1 MDASLSGGY
10 AFGPFRVDLARH
22 VLLRGSDVVP
32 LTTKA
37 FDTLVILV
45 RNSGRMLEKDELMRL
60 VWPDTAVEEGNLTV
74 AISMLRKALGEEP
87 GDSQYIQTVPRRG
100 YRFVAAVRECG
111 DVHEKRFPSRRVI
124 VAAGAAL
131 SLALTGLLVYGRVF
145 VAAPPSGGG
154 IDSLAVLPFENLS
167 GDAAQEYFVDGLTDA
182 LITHL
187 GRIDALRV
195 ISWTSA
201 MQYKGHRK
209 SVSMIGRELNVRAI
223 VEGSF
228 VRSGNRLEIRVR
240 LVDASADRQLWTGT
254 YQRTLT
260 DVVALQVDVAQSI
273 AERIRAEVGPAH
285 QKRRA
290 PAVPINR
297 EAYEAFLLGGYFCN
311 RNTSGSREKGIGH
324 FQAAIRAD
332 GNYAPAHEGLARCY
346 ALLGELRS
354 DLPPDEWR
362 ARAEA
367 SARTALALDP
377 RLGEAHALLAYL
389 RHWTWQWA
397 EAQREISLALE
408 LSPNYHRAHIWHANQ
423 LITAGRLDEALA
435 AARRARDLDPLSLQA
450 RFLVARVLFYLR
462 RYDAAMQ
469 HVREILDLAPDHA
482 NALTLLG
489 QIYLETSTF
498 EKAIPP
504 LEQVATLQHR
514 SAMSLGVLGHAYARA
529 GRRADARR
537 MLDELQQRSARRYVT
552 PASIV
557 YIYLGLGE
565 TEQTFAWLERAYA
578 QRSAFLAFLTAYPFV
593 DPIRSDPRYED
604 LVRRIGLRPGALPE

>member
-1 MDASLSGGY
+1 MGASRSGGY
-10 AFGPFRVDLARH
+10 SFGPFRIDLARH
-22 VLLRGSDVVP
+22 VLLRGSDIVP

-37 FDTLVILV
+37 FDTLVALV
-45 RNSGRMLEKDELMRL
+45 RNSGRMLEKDELLRL

-87 GDSQYIQTVPRRG
+87 GDHQYIQTVPRRG
-100 YRFVAAVRECG
+100 YRFVADVRESE
-111 DVHEKRFPSRRVI
+111 DVRERRFPSRRAI
-124 VAAGAAL
+124 AAAGAAV
-131 SLALTGLLVYGRVF
+131 SLVLAGLFIYGRLF
-145 VAAPPSGGG
+145 VAAPLDEKG

-167 GDAAQEYFVDGLTDA
+167 GDATQEYFVDGLTDA

-209 SVSMIGRELNVRAI
+209 PLSTIGRELNVRSI

-240 LVDASADRQLWTGT
+240 LVDAASDRQLWTGT

-260 DVVALQVDVAQSI
+260 DIVALQVDVAQSI
-273 AERIRAEVGPAH
+273 AERIRANIASTDEA
-285 QKRRA
+285 RRA

-311 RNTSGSREKGIGH
+311 RNGTDSHQKGIGH
-324 FQAAIRAD
+324 FQTAIRAD
-332 GNYAPAHEGLARCY
+332 GSFAPAHEGLARCY
-346 ALLGELRS
+346 ALLTDLRS
-354 DLPPDEWR
+354 DLAPDEWR

-389 RHWTWQWA
+389 RHWTWHWD
-397 EAQREISLALE
+397 EAQREITLALE
-408 LSPNYHRAHIWHANQ
+408 LSPNYHRAYIWQANQ
-423 LITAGRLDEALA
+423 FITAGRLNEALA
-435 AARRARDLDPLSLQA
+435 AAGRARDLDPLSLHA

-469 HVREILDLAPDHA
+469 HVREILDMAPDHA

-489 QIYLETSTF
+489 QIYLETS
-498 EKAIPP
+498 AVQNALSP
-504 LEQVATLQHR
+504 LEQVARLQHR
-514 SAMSLGVLGHAYARA
+514 GAMSLGVLGHAYARA
-529 GRRADARR
+529 GRQADARR
-537 MLDELQQRSARRYVT
+537 ILDELHERATRGYVT
-552 PASIV
+552 PAAFV
-557 YIYLGLGE
+557 YVYLGLNA
-565 TEQTFAWLERAYA
+565 TEQTFAWLETAYA
-578 QRSAFLAFLTAYPFV
+578 ERSSFLAFLTAYPFV
-593 DPIRSDPRYED
+593 DQIRSDRRYEN
-604 LVRRIGLRPGALPE
+604 LVRRIGLTPGALPQ

>member
-10 AFGPFRVDLARH
+10 AFGPFRIDLARH

-37 FDTLVILV
+37 FDTLVVLV
-45 RNSGRMLEKDELMRL
+45 RNSGRMVEKDELLRL

-74 AISMLRKALGEEP
+74 AISMLRKALGEAP
-87 GDSQYIQTVPRRG
+87 GDHQYIQTVPRRG
-100 YRFVAAVRECG
+100 YRFVAEVRDGGDVRER
-111 DVHEKRFPSRRVI
+111 RFPWRLAI
-124 VAAGAAL
+124 AAGAAAL
-131 SLALTGLLVYGRVF
+131 SLGLAGLLVYGWVF
-145 VAAPPSGGG
+145 VAGPTDRGG

-167 GDAAQEYFVDGLTDA
+167 GDAGQEYFVDGLTDA

-209 SVSMIGRELNVRAI
+209 PVSAIGRELNVRAI

-240 LVDASADRQLWTGT
+240 LVDAATDRQLWTGT

-273 AERIRAEVGPAH
+273 AERIRAKIGPDET
-285 QKRRA
+285 RRA
-290 PAVPINR
+290 PAMPINR

-311 RNTSGSREKGIGH
+311 KNTSGSREKGIGH

-332 GNYAPAHEGLARCY
+332 GSYAPAHEGLARCY

-354 DLPPDEWR
+354 ELPPDEWR
-362 ARAEA
+362 ARAET
-367 SARTALALDP
+367 SARTALALDA

-397 EAQREISLALE
+397 EAEREISLALE

-435 AARRARDLDPLSLQA
+435 AARRARDLDPLSLHA

-498 EKAIPP
+498 EKALPP
-504 LEQVATLQHR
+504 LEQVATLQQR

-529 GRRADARR
+529 GRQADARR
-537 MLDELQQRSARRYVT
+537 ILYELRQRSTRRDVT

-593 DPIRSDPRYED
+593 DPIRSDRRYED
-604 LVRRIGLRPGALPE
+604 LVRRIGLRPGALTD